1 MFQNLVFSLRS
12 KMKHMTKYLTKEGLE
27 KLQKELE
34 YLKNTKRKEV
44 AEKLKQAIA
53 QGDLKENAGY
63 DTAKDEQGFLEA
75 RIRELKGIIGQA
87 EIVKKEEKESNKIQ
101 MFSVV
106 SLSSPDGEEK
116 FQLVGPEEAD
126 ILGNKIS
133 FQSPLGEALLNK
145 KKGDIVRVCTPGGK
159 TEYKI
164 IEVG

>member
-1 MFQNLVFSLRS
+1 
-12 KMKHMTKYLTKEGLE
+12 
-27 KLQKELE
+27 
-34 YLKNTKRKEV
+34 
-44 AEKLKQAIA
+44 
-53 QGDLKENAGY
+53 
-63 DTAKDEQGFLEA
+63 
-75 RIRELKGIIGQA
+75 
-87 EIVKKEEKESNKIQ
+87 

-126 ILGNKIS
+126 IMGNKIS